1 MKKERRKYKIKK
13 ILEEWGFSICCQ
25 VYTYSVYVRK
35 RSAFTFLCVC
45 TIPFVISFS
54 AQKLQPTKRCLL
66 IYCKDKRLQ
75 QCSTQE
81 ANAVVQK
88 LTHPKSGLCNFC
100 LQSLWGLDRDEGE
113 GRGWPNYS
121 KNNSMASVCSC
132 ISKPLFAVA
141 SQIHSNILFSF
152 FFPEIFWVVFGNRE
166 SEGKEWKWAV
176 KGQISNFFLSPY
188 FHSSF
193 ITISDRLESVV
204 PGGER
209 HPFPI
214 IYPEFPSYQTE
225 KNINLLITFLPP
237 FSFLISPQPN
247 RLLGLG
253 FESPN
258 LRLQLQQY

>member
-1 MKKERRKYKIKK
+1 M
-13 ILEEWGFSICCQ
+13 
-25 VYTYSVYVRK
+25 YTYSVYVRK
-35 RSAFTFLCVC
+35 RSTFTFLCVC

-66 IYCKDKRLQ
+66 IYCKDKRVQ

-81 ANAVVQK
+81 VNAVVQK

-152 FFPEIFWVVFGNRE
+152 FFFLKFFELCLVTEKAKEKNE
-166 SEGKEWKWAV
+166 SEQSKGKLV
-176 KGQISNFFLSPY
+176 IFFSAHIFTPHLSP
-188 FHSSF
+188 F
-193 ITISDRLESVV
+193 
-204 PGGER
+204 
-209 HPFPI
+209 
-214 IYPEFPSYQTE
+214 QTD
-225 KNINLLITFLPP
+225 
-237 FSFLISPQPN
+237 
-247 RLLGLG
+247 
-253 FESPN
+253 
-258 LRLQLQQY
+258 

>member
-1 MKKERRKYKIKK
+1 MKKERRKYKIKI

-176 KGQISNFFLSPY
+176 KGQISNFFQPIFSLLIYHHFRQIRICGPWRWTSPLPHYLSWI
-188 FHSSF
+188 SF
-193 ITISDRLESVV
+193 IPNREKYQSS
-204 PGGER
+204 
-209 HPFPI
+209 HH
-214 IYPEFPSYQTE
+214 FPSPIFVPNFTPTKQTVRFGVR
-225 KNINLLITFLPP
+225 IP
-237 FSFLISPQPN
+237 
-247 RLLGLG
+247 
-253 FESPN
+253 
-258 LRLQLQQY
+258 

>member
-1 MKKERRKYKIKK
+1 MKKERRKYKIKI

-152 FFPEIFWVVFGNRE
+152 LFFLKFFELCLVTEKAKEKNE
-166 SEGKEWKWAV
+166 SEQSKGKLV
-176 KGQISNFFLSPY
+176 IFFSAHIFTPHLSP
-188 FHSSF
+188 F
-193 ITISDRLESVV
+193 
-204 PGGER
+204 
-209 HPFPI
+209 
-214 IYPEFPSYQTE
+214 QTD
-225 KNINLLITFLPP
+225 
-237 FSFLISPQPN
+237 
-247 RLLGLG
+247 
-253 FESPN
+253 
-258 LRLQLQQY
+258 